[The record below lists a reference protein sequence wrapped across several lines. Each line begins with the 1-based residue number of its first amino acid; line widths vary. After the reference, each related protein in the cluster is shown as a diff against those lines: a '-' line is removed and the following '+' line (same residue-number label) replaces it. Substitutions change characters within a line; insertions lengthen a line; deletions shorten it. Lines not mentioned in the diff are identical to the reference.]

1 MRLALITFGAFLL
14 SIFVLAACNSRDTAS
29 SRDNVNFQFSAPTPN
44 LGTPQAPS
52 DNARRITVTEMH
64 DLWEKGKI
72 LVVDTR
78 TEPAFKE
85 SHIKGAILIP
95 AGEFAAKSG
104 ELPKDKMIV
113 TYCT

>member
-1 MRLALITFGAFLL
+1 MRLTLLTVAAFV
-14 SIFVLAACNSRDTAS
+14 SGIFVLAACNSRE
-29 SRDNVNFQFSAPTPN
+29 SANPQAAAGPTPSIKVS
-44 LGTPQAPS
+44 TQEAPVPS
-52 DNARRITVTEMH
+52 DNARRINVTEMY
-64 DLWEKGKI
+64 DLWQKGKI

-78 TEPAFKE
+78 TDPAYKE

-95 AGEFAAKSG
+95 AGDVASKIG

>member
-1 MRLALITFGAFLL
+1 MRLALIALGAFLL
-14 SIFVLAACNSRDTAS
+14 SIFVLTACNSRDTVS
-29 SRDNVNFQFSAPTPN
+29 SRDNINFQFSAPTPN
-44 LGTPQAPS
+44 AGTPPA

-95 AGEFAAKSG
+95 AAEFATKTG

>member
-14 SIFVLAACNSRDTAS
+14 SIFVLAACNSRDTLS
-29 SRDNVNFQFSAPTPN
+29 SRNNVNFQFSAPTPN
-44 LGTPQAPS
+44 SGTPQAS

>member
-14 SIFVLAACNSRDTAS
+14 SIFVLAACNSRETTT
-29 SRDNVNFQFSAPTPN
+29 VQFPAPTPN
-44 LGTPQAPS
+44 SGTPQAPS
-52 DNARRITVTEMH
+52 DNARRITATEMH

-95 AGEFAAKSG
+95 AGDVAAKAG
-104 ELPKDKMIV
+104 DLPKDKMIV

>member
-1 MRLALITFGAFLL
+1 
-14 SIFVLAACNSRDTAS
+14 
-29 SRDNVNFQFSAPTPN
+29 
-44 LGTPQAPS
+44 
-52 DNARRITVTEMH
+52 MH

-78 TEPAFKE
+78 TEPAYKE

-95 AGEFAAKSG
+95 AGDVAAKTNQ
-104 ELPKDKMIV
+104 LPKDKMIV

>member
-1 MRLALITFGAFLL
+1 MRLILLAISIVL
-14 SIFVLAACNSRDTAS
+14 SIFAIAACNSKESANSQTATATPPIK
-29 SRDNVNFQFSAPTPN
+29 VSA
-44 LGTPQAPS
+44 QEVPS
-52 DNARRITVTEMH
+52 DNARRINVTEMH

-78 TEPAFKE
+78 TEPAYKE

-95 AGEFAAKSG
+95 AGDVASKID